1 MGELNTNK
9 STYVKYPLWQKIC
22 ISMGD
27 FGGTMTW
34 GFLSAFSMIFYTD
47 VFGISMA
54 SVSFIMLVSRIV
66 DAAVDPAIGVLTD
79 HTRSRWG
86 RYRPWVLGAIPVMV
100 ITFTLMFWAHP
111 DWGEGQKLA
120 YALVTYCLYVTAY
133 SSMYIPFISLIPT
146 LTQDPDERS
155 SLTGIRLAMG
165 MVSITIVSYV
175 VLPLINALG
184 KGDQVKGYVLA
195 ALVMSLIGAPLLLLV
210 FFNTKEIVT
219 PAKTQVKLGVR
230 ESLRAVK
237 GNKPM
242 FYAMFGQLFYYIL
255 AVGRSSVYMYYFTY
269 SVDMVVLYGTF
280 SMATRLMG
288 AVGSATS
295 GWWVERIPNKG
306 RVVALGYIIF
316 GATLVA
322 QSFTDPVNSPVP
334 FWLLTVGGNYFC
346 GLAYGQTFAIV
357 PDSVEYGE
365 WKSGVRVEG
374 TISSLVS
381 LCNNSGQALGSFLV
395 ASIMGAL
402 GYVANQ
408 AQTPLVLNGIN
419 AIMFWGAGIM
429 CIVMGLIFVTYSFSN
444 DHFVKLVRILEDRR
458 KENTASEAE
467 N

>member
-1 MGELNTNK
+1 MRETSSNEPAYIK
-9 STYVKYPLWQKIC
+9 FPFWQKIL

-27 FGGTMTW
+27 FGGTLTW
-34 GFLSAFSMIFYTD
+34 GFLSAFAMIFYSD

-54 SVSFIMLVSRIV
+54 SISFIMLFSRIV
-66 DAAVDPAIGVLTD
+66 DAVVDPVIGVLTD

-86 RYRPWVLGAIPVMV
+86 RYRPWVLGAIPLMV

-111 DWGEGQKLA
+111 DWEQNQKLA
-120 YALVTYCLYVTAY
+120 YALVTYSLYVTAY

-146 LTQDPDERS
+146 LTQDPEERS
-155 SLTGIRLAMG
+155 SITGVRLAMG

-175 VLPLINALG
+175 VPPLLVALG

-195 ALVMSLIGAPLLLLV
+195 ALVMALIGAPLTMLV
-210 FFNTKEIVT
+210 FFNTKEVVK
-219 PAKTQVKLGVR
+219 PPETQVKLGLR
-230 ESLRAVK
+230 ESLRAIK

-242 FYAMFGQLFYYIL
+242 FYAMFGQMCYYIL

-295 GWWVERIPNKG
+295 GWWLKRIPNKG
-306 RVVALGYIIF
+306 RVVALGYLIF
-316 GATLVA
+316 GTTLVA
-322 QSFTDPVNSPVP
+322 QSFTDPINSPLL

-374 TISSLVS
+374 TISSLIS
-381 LCNNSGQALGSFLV
+381 LCNNCGQALGSFIV

-408 AQTPLVLNGIN
+408 AQTPLVLAGIN
-419 AIMFWGAGIM
+419 AIMFGGAGIM
-429 CIVMGLIFVTYSFSN
+429 CIVMSLVFLTYSFSN
-444 DHFVKLVRILEDRR
+444 ERFVKIVNILKERR
-458 KENTASEAE
+458 EMTSTTAE